1 MGIVKRLRMVQIMH
15 LNLVLNQN
23 RKGKIMSREYARRQS
38 MIRRS
43 DDYMND
49 QAIINYF
56 ASEWLALGY
65 DSRAFEKLQGGILE
79 RLKEREKNDT

>member
-1 MGIVKRLRMVQIMH
+1 
-15 LNLVLNQN
+15 
-23 RKGKIMSREYARRQS
+23 MSSEYARRQ
-38 MIRRS
+38 MMVRKS
-43 DDYMND
+43 DEQMND

-65 DSRAFEKLQGGILE
+65 DSRAFEKLQGRILE